1 MNARQNSYA
10 PIQRKDKTEKW
21 VRKLPTAMY
30 VKDDMLYFLRGG
42 KGGGGGGMYRI
53 FWVGNGFNK
62 ILIFIN

>member
-42 KGGGGGGMYRI
+42 KGGGEGACTEFFGWATALTK
-53 FWVGNGFNK
+53 FLF
-62 ILIFIN
+62 L